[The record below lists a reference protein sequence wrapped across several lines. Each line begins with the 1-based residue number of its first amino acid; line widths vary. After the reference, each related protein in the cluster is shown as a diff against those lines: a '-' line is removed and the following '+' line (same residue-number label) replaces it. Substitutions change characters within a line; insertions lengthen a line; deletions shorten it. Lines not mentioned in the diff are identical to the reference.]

1 MEEADAIADQIVIMA
16 AGVVVCTGSTT
27 FLKKACGVGYKVTFT
42 KVPQVFKLHDAM
54 AVVQRT
60 IPHAVVDDDKKE
72 EVCIALGT
80 MENENFPRMFR
91 MLEGSM
97 KRLGIS
103 SIGVSVASMKDVY
116 LKINMDW
123 APGGKGRED
132 PVDALATW
140 LRPQQSLLKTLKNQE
155 ETLDVPIKLGTHF
168 PDSTVVLGE
177 APATNLSKAL
187 RVLIES
193 ESCTV
198 HATGNVTKELH
209 EIIEDD
215 FAAYILTYPMAV
227 AFQSNTIRMMPNP
240 TSAITSPIIINLVHT
255 AWLRVLAAQPTL
267 QNNITVTY
275 LVAVPFEPL
284 LALFI
289 ERVVGWLYW
298 VIVAALTYT
307 MSFAAYA
314 SFPVDERLGGAR
326 DVQLM
331 TGISGTEFIFAHFV
345 FDFLCHFAYCASWC
359 TIHYAFS
366 FYSLGTAALLF
377 GALLSFGPVAIG
389 VCYVKAEY
397 SSASGSAVGSVFLWF
412 YIGGAIVTAASTFFV
427 LLGWPEYTQV
437 LLYGVPPY
445 ALLSLL
451 NKIWNNE
458 DKSLQCKEL
467 QKEGIKLPRGIGP
480 NCDEGLLQFSTDGV
494 GFELAFLLAEGLLFL
509 AYMIFKTSGYLSAGD
524 PSPGDEA
531 ATDEDVAEEAKKVEA
546 AVQKGDYVSN
556 SMLVWRLHKHFG
568 ALHAVRGIYMA
579 LRPSECFGLLGVNGA
594 GKTTTFQ
601 MLAAL
606 ISVSYGDA
614 STAVAKLSA
623 NARRWQSQ
631 VSYCFQ
637 LGGLLDRL
645 NAYEYLY
652 LVGRLRGIA
661 DSDLKPMVDSVI
673 AVVDLTEHASKQCG
687 VYSGGNRRKLSIGA
701 ALLGLQPFI
710 FLDEPYAGV
719 DVVSRNKIFRAIA
732 EIKKRSKSTF
742 VLTSHNMDECEFS
755 CDRITIMVE
764 GHMMCLGTL
773 QHLREKFGKG
783 FRLEFLLKHT
793 AAADAP
799 MLNAAVQQL
808 FRGIELK
815 QCHQNLL
822 CYHLA
827 VRVPWSEIFTKV
839 VHLQKNFQLEHALV
853 AENTLED
860 IFLNFAKAQEAATM
874 AATENA
880 APSTALPRQSPYT
893 GAQRQLQLPRPPRE
907 T

>member
-1 MEEADAIADQIVIMA
+1 MVADHHRSVPCCRCRLGETVYVRKRESSEAETLLLSSHDMEEADAIADQIVIMA

-298 VIVAALTYT
+298 
-307 MSFAAYA
+307 
-314 SFPVDERLGGAR
+314 
-326 DVQLM
+326 
-331 TGISGTEFIFAHFV
+331 
-345 FDFLCHFAYCASWC
+345 
-359 TIHYAFS
+359 
-366 FYSLGTAALLF
+366 
-377 GALLSFGPVAIG
+377 
-389 VCYVKAEY
+389 AEY

-412 YIGGAIVTAASTFFV
+412 YIG
-427 LLGWPEYTQV
+427 
-437 LLYGVPPY
+437 
-445 ALLSLL
+445 
-451 NKIWNNE
+451 
-458 DKSLQCKEL
+458 
-467 QKEGIKLPRGIGP
+467 GIGP

-556 SMLVWRLHKHFG
+556 S
-568 ALHAVRGIYMA
+568 I
-579 LRPSECFGLLGVNGA
+579 
-594 GKTTTFQ
+594 
-601 MLAAL
+601 
-606 ISVSYGDA
+606 
-614 STAVAKLSA
+614 
-623 NARRWQSQ
+623 
-631 VSYCFQ
+631 
-637 LGGLLDRL
+637 L

-687 VYSGGNRRKLSIGA
+687 VYRF
-701 ALLGLQPFI
+701 PFI

-815 QCHQNLL
+815 QCHQLMQIP
-822 CYHLA
+822 A
-827 VRVPWSEIFTKV
+827 VVAAGIDGARDSCFS
-839 VHLQKNFQLEHALV
+839 LV
-853 AENTLED
+853 TD
-860 IFLNFAKAQEAATM
+860 IAAKATM
-874 AATENA
+874 
-880 APSTALPRQSPYT
+880 PALR
-893 GAQRQLQLPRPPRE
+893 LHD
-907 T
+907 

>member
-1 MEEADAIADQIVIMA
+1 
-16 AGVVVCTGSTT
+16 
-27 FLKKACGVGYKVTFT
+27 
-42 KVPQVFKLHDAM
+42 
-54 AVVQRT
+54 
-60 IPHAVVDDDKKE
+60 
-72 EVCIALGT
+72 
-80 MENENFPRMFR
+80 
-91 MLEGSM
+91 
-97 KRLGIS
+97 
-103 SIGVSVASMKDVY
+103 
-116 LKINMDW
+116 
-123 APGGKGRED
+123 
-132 PVDALATW
+132 
-140 LRPQQSLLKTLKNQE
+140 
-155 ETLDVPIKLGTHF
+155 
-168 PDSTVVLGE
+168 
-177 APATNLSKAL
+177 
-187 RVLIES
+187 
-193 ESCTV
+193 
-198 HATGNVTKELH
+198 
-209 EIIEDD
+209 
-215 FAAYILTYPMAV
+215 
-227 AFQSNTIRMMPNP
+227 MMPNP

-345 FDFLCHFAYCASWC
+345 FDFACHFLYCASWC

-366 FYSLGTAALLF
+366 FYSFGTA
-377 GALLSFGPVAIG
+377 
-389 VCYVKAEY
+389 
-397 SSASGSAVGSVFLWF
+397 
-412 YIGGAIVTAASTFFV
+412 
-427 LLGWPEYTQV
+427 
-437 LLYGVPPY
+437 
-445 ALLSLL
+445 
-451 NKIWNNE
+451 
-458 DKSLQCKEL
+458 
-467 QKEGIKLPRGIGP
+467 GIGP

-531 ATDEDVAEEAKKVEA
+531 AADEDVAEEAKKVET

-652 LVGRLRGIA
+652 LVGRLRGIV

-839 VHLQKNFQLEHALV
+839 VDLQKNFQLEHALV

-874 AATENA
+874 AATANA
-880 APSTALPRQSPYT
+880 APPTAHPRQSPST
-893 GAQRQLQLPRPPRE
+893 GAPVSAAASTSPRVKRS
-907 T
+907 TISVTATRFI

>member
-1 MEEADAIADQIVIMA
+1 
-16 AGVVVCTGSTT
+16 
-27 FLKKACGVGYKVTFT
+27 
-42 KVPQVFKLHDAM
+42 
-54 AVVQRT
+54 
-60 IPHAVVDDDKKE
+60 
-72 EVCIALGT
+72 
-80 MENENFPRMFR
+80 
-91 MLEGSM
+91 
-97 KRLGIS
+97 
-103 SIGVSVASMKDVY
+103 
-116 LKINMDW
+116 
-123 APGGKGRED
+123 
-132 PVDALATW
+132 
-140 LRPQQSLLKTLKNQE
+140 
-155 ETLDVPIKLGTHF
+155 
-168 PDSTVVLGE
+168 
-177 APATNLSKAL
+177 
-187 RVLIES
+187 
-193 ESCTV
+193 
-198 HATGNVTKELH
+198 
-209 EIIEDD
+209 
-215 FAAYILTYPMAV
+215 
-227 AFQSNTIRMMPNP
+227 
-240 TSAITSPIIINLVHT
+240 
-255 AWLRVLAAQPTL
+255 
-267 QNNITVTY
+267 
-275 LVAVPFEPL
+275 
-284 LALFI
+284 
-289 ERVVGWLYW
+289 
-298 VIVAALTYT
+298 

-366 FYSLGTAALLF
+366 FYSLGTA
-377 GALLSFGPVAIG
+377 
-389 VCYVKAEY
+389 
-397 SSASGSAVGSVFLWF
+397 
-412 YIGGAIVTAASTFFV
+412 
-427 LLGWPEYTQV
+427 
-437 LLYGVPPY
+437 
-445 ALLSLL
+445 
-451 NKIWNNE
+451 
-458 DKSLQCKEL
+458 
-467 QKEGIKLPRGIGP
+467 GIGP

-531 ATDEDVAEEAKKVEA
+531 AADEDVAEEAKKVET

-652 LVGRLRGIA
+652 LVGRPDWDCVFQYI
-661 DSDLKPMVDSVI
+661 
-673 AVVDLTEHASKQCG
+673 LTAFTLHAPLNTRIMTFL
-687 VYSGGNRRKLSIGA
+687 GGNRRKLSIGA

-893 GAQRQLQLPRPPRE
+893 GAPASAAAPTSPA
-907 T
+907 